1 MRALKKVI
9 TFMEIV
15 AVNLRHHLHSRVG
28 TYSIKLQCHTLY
40 YGEFHA
46 EQESEIRFALSRILD
61 LLRSL
66 F

>member
-1 MRALKKVI
+1 MKKGATCPRPI
-9 TFMEIV
+9 LESEKLGF
-15 AVNLRHHLHSRVG
+15 LGRVG
-28 TYSIKLQCHTLY
+28 TYSIKLQCHALF

-61 LLRSL
+61 LLPSR